1 MKKHFLNLQLF
12 AEDDNNAPKGT
23 AEPVTETGKPTDDKK
38 PLPTEKPDDKEAP
51 KYTDADVD
59 NIVKQKKA
67 EWHKAQQKA
76 VDEAQKL
83 AQMSAEEKAE
93 YERQKD
99 AEERAELQKRIDE
112 LERAAARVELGKEAT
127 KLLREKNIE
136 ATEGILSFVVGND
149 AEQTKAN
156 IDAFV
161 KLVEEQ
167 VKKAEIARAT
177 GTTPKIIQNK
187 GDAPNEIQKRIAK
200 YQ

>member
-12 AEDDNNAPKGT
+12 AEDDNSAPK
-23 AEPVTETGKPTDDKK
+23 APANAVTEPENTTDDKK
-38 PLPTEKPDDKEAP
+38 PLPTDKPDNKEAP

-93 YERQKD
+93 YERKKLAD
-99 AEERAELQKRIDE
+99 ERDGLQKRVDE
-112 LERAAARVELGKEAT
+112 LEKAAAKVELGKTAA
-127 KLLREKNIE
+127 KLLQEKNID
-136 ATEGILSFVVGND
+136 ATEGILSFVVGDD

-161 KLVEEQ
+161 KVVEEQ

-177 GTTPKIIQNK
+177 GTTPKIITNN

>member
-1 MKKHFLNLQLF
+1 MKKHFYDLQLF
-12 AEDDNNAPKGT
+12 AEDNNDSAGAVTDPGT
-23 AEPVTETGKPTDDKK
+23 PTNEEKPAT
-38 PLPTEKPDDKEAP
+38 TEKPNEKDVP
-51 KYTDADVD
+51 KHTDADVD
-59 NIVKQKKA
+59 RIVKQKKA
-67 EWHKAQQKA
+67 EWQKAQQRA

-99 AEERAELQKRIDE
+99 AEERANLQKRIDE
-112 LERAAARVELGKEAT
+112 LERAAAKVELGKEAT

-136 ATEGILSFVVGND
+136 ATEGILSFVVGDD

-161 KLVEEQ
+161 KVVEEQ
-167 VKKAEIARAT
+167 VKKAEIVRAT
-177 GTTPKIIQNK
+177 GTTPKIISNS

>member
-1 MKKHFLNLQLF
+1 MKKHFYDLQLF
-12 AEDDNNAPKGT
+12 AEDNNDSVGA
-23 AEPVTETGKPTDDKK
+23 VTDPETPTNDEKPAT
-38 PLPTEKPDDKEAP
+38 TEKPNEKDVP
-51 KYTDADVD
+51 KHTDADVD
-59 NIVKQKKA
+59 RIVKQKKA
-67 EWHKAQQKA
+67 EWQKAQQKA

-93 YERQKD
+93 YERQK
-99 AEERAELQKRIDE
+99 ATEERDELKNRIAE
-112 LERAAARVELGKEAT
+112 LERAAAKVELGKEAT

-136 ATEGILSFVVGND
+136 ATEGILSFVVGDD
-149 AEQTKAN
+149 ANQTKAN

-161 KLVEEQ
+161 KVVEEQ

-177 GTTPKIIQNK
+177 GTTPKIITNN

>member
-1 MKKHFLNLQLF
+1 MKKHFYDLQLF
-12 AEDDNNAPKGT
+12 AEDNNDSAGT
-23 AEPVTETGKPTDDKK
+23 VAEPEKTTNDKEPVTTETPK
-38 PLPTEKPDDKEAP
+38 EKDVP
-51 KYTDADVD
+51 KHTDADVD
-59 NIVKQKKA
+59 RIVKQKKA
-67 EWHKAQQKA
+67 EWQKAQQRA

-99 AEERAELQKRIDE
+99 AEERANLQKRIDE
-112 LERAAARVELGKEAT
+112 LERAAAKVELGKEAT

-136 ATEGILSFVVGND
+136 ATEGILSFVVGDD

-161 KLVEEQ
+161 KVVEEQ
-167 VKKAEIARAT
+167 VKKAEIVRAT
-177 GTTPKIIQNK
+177 GTTPKIITNN